1 MNNILK
7 KIYNIS
13 NYEILI
19 VLIMFVYLF
28 SDIFDDDLD
37 NIKFNMFTYLILVSV
52 FLISLF
58 YFNPIVTLVFIFV
71 ILKLTYSNYSNYKN
85 LNLFND
91 MIKKTA
97 ENIDKNIV
105 NKNNNN
111 NNNNDKITN
120 TNNKIS
126 LEESIINS
134 ENKQFNNNLLTN
146 IEGIVKN
153 TYAAVA

>member
-37 NIKFNMFTYLILVSV
+37 NIKFNMFTYLILISV

-58 YFNPIVTLVFIFV
+58 YFNPVVTLIFIFV

-91 MIKKTA
+91 MIKQTSQ
-97 ENIDKNIV
+97 NINKNMVNIN
-105 NKNNNN
+105 NKNNNE
-111 NNNNDKITN
+111 KITN

-134 ENKQFNNNLLTN
+134 KNKQFNNNLLTN
-146 IEGIVKN
+146 VEGIVKN
-153 TYAAVA
+153 SYSSV

>member
-58 YFNPIVTLVFIFV
+58 YFNPVVTLIFIFV

-91 MIKKTA
+91 MIKQTSQ
-97 ENIDKNIV
+97 NINKNMVNINI
-105 NKNNNN
+105 NKNNNE
-111 NNNNDKITN
+111 KITN

-134 ENKQFNNNLLTN
+134 KNKQFNNNLLSN
-146 IEGIVKN
+146 VEGIVKN
-153 TYAAVA
+153 SYSSI

>member
-1 MNNILK
+1 MNNTLK

-37 NIKFNMFTYLILVSV
+37 NIKFNMFTYLILVCV

-58 YFNPIVTLVFIFV
+58 YFNPVVTLIFIFV

-91 MIKKTA
+91 MIKQTSQ
-97 ENIDKNIV
+97 NINKNMVNINNNN
-105 NKNNNN
+105 NKNNNE
-111 NNNNDKITN
+111 KITN

-134 ENKQFNNNLLTN
+134 KNKQFNNNLLSDV
-146 IEGIVKN
+146 EGIVKDS
-153 TYAAVA
+153 YSSI

>member
-58 YFNPIVTLVFIFV
+58 YFNPVVTLIFIFV

-91 MIKKTA
+91 MIKQTSQ
-97 ENIDKNIV
+97 NINKNMVNINI
-105 NKNNNN
+105 NKNNNE
-111 NNNNDKITN
+111 KITN

-134 ENKQFNNNLLTN
+134 KNKQFNNNLLSN
-146 IEGIVKN
+146 VEGIVKDS
-153 TYAAVA
+153 YSSI

>member
-58 YFNPIVTLVFIFV
+58 YFNPVVTLIFIFV
-71 ILKLTYSNYSNYKN
+71 VLKLTYNNYSNYKN

-91 MIKKTA
+91 MIKQTSQ
-97 ENIDKNIV
+97 NINKNMVNINI
-105 NKNNNN
+105 NKNNNE
-111 NNNNDKITN
+111 KITN

-134 ENKQFNNNLLTN
+134 KNKQFNNNLLSN
-146 IEGIVKN
+146 VEGIVKN
-153 TYAAVA
+153 SYSSI

>member
-28 SDIFDDDLD
+28 SDIFDDDLE
-37 NIKFNMFTYLILVSV
+37 NIKFNMFTYLILISV

-58 YFNPIVTLVFIFV
+58 YFNPVVTLIFIFV

-91 MIKKTA
+91 MIKQTSQ
-97 ENIDKNIV
+97 NINKNMVNINNNK
-105 NKNNNN
+105 NKNNNE
-111 NNNNDKITN
+111 KITN
-120 TNNKIS
+120 TNNKIN
-126 LEESIINS
+126 LEKSIINS
-134 ENKQFNNNLLTN
+134 KNKQFNNNLLSN
-146 IEGIVKN
+146 VEGIVKDS
-153 TYAAVA
+153 YSSI

>member
-37 NIKFNMFTYLILVSV
+37 NIKFNMFTYLILISV

-58 YFNPIVTLVFIFV
+58 YFNPVVTLIFIFV

-91 MIKKTA
+91 MIKQTSQ
-97 ENIDKNIV
+97 NINKNINNINNNN
-105 NKNNNN
+105 NKNNNE
-111 NNNNDKITN
+111 KFTN

-134 ENKQFNNNLLTN
+134 KNKQFNNNLLSN
-146 IEGIVKN
+146 VEGIVKDS
-153 TYAAVA
+153 YSSI

>member
-37 NIKFNMFTYLILVSV
+37 KIKFNMFTYLILVSV

-58 YFNPIVTLVFIFV
+58 YFNPVVTLIFIFV
-71 ILKLTYSNYSNYKN
+71 VLKLTYNNYSNYKN

-91 MIKKTA
+91 MIKQTSQ
-97 ENIDKNIV
+97 NINKNMVNINI
-105 NKNNNN
+105 NKNNNE
-111 NNNNDKITN
+111 KITN

-134 ENKQFNNNLLTN
+134 KNKQFNNNLLSN
-146 IEGIVKN
+146 VEGIVKN
-153 TYAAVA
+153 SYSSI